1 MRKSIIKFFSLTV
14 FISFASCSAT
24 ETEKTGKD
32 ITASDSAFTKKQST
46 ASIAVDINQTNK
58 AVLTSMYVRAIQDYI
73 DAIDQKNKT
82 VFDTLFFIKRNT
94 GQPDDFPN
102 IQMPLSI
109 KQTKLLLLTQQ
120 QADNHK
126 QLYCKSS
133 PCINLL
139 GWVEKNKAEFIFV
152 TFYPEYDHQYDCY
165 INYKFNSTKKDYELE
180 KITVEVIIFNKNGK
194 PDHFAIYQDGK
205 HIGDKPIK

>member
-1 MRKSIIKFFSLTV
+1 MKKSIIKFLSLTV

-24 ETEKTGKD
+24 VTDKTDKVITE
-32 ITASDSAFTKKQST
+32 SDSAITKNQST
-46 ASIAVDINQTNK
+46 DSIAVDINQTNK
-58 AVLTSMYVRAIQDYI
+58 TVLTSIYVRAIQDYI
-73 DAIDQKNKT
+73 DAIVQKDKT
-82 VFDTLFFIKRNT
+82 VFDTLFFIKRKN

-109 KQTKLLLLTQQ
+109 NQTKLLLLTQQ

-126 QLYCKSS
+126 QLYCRSS
-133 PCINLL
+133 PCINLI
-139 GWVEKNKAEFIFV
+139 GWVEKNKARFIFV

-180 KITVEVIIFNKNGK
+180 KLTVEVLIFNKNGK
-194 PDHFAIYQDGK
+194 PDHFAIYQDGI
-205 HIGDKPIK
+205 HIVDKPIK